1 MMSFSTC
8 GGCWCE
14 LEAETDVCAE
24 VVLSAG
30 DAERG
35 LDVLDAVEPDVERGW
50 GGKKRHSDARCCAK
64 GSAENVSTM
73 CTACPSRWS
82 VRAYR
87 CCCCCCCC
95 CWEGVGGREP
105 CGAG

>member
-35 LDVLDAVEPDVERGW
+35 LDVLDAVEPDTKRGW
-50 GGKKRHSDARCCAK
+50 GATRMRAGVRRGPRRTCR
-64 GSAENVSTM
+64 M
-73 CTACPSRWS
+73 CTACPCLCEG
-82 VRAYR
+82 RARAR
-87 CCCCCCCC
+87 CCRRC

-105 CGAG
+105 WGVG